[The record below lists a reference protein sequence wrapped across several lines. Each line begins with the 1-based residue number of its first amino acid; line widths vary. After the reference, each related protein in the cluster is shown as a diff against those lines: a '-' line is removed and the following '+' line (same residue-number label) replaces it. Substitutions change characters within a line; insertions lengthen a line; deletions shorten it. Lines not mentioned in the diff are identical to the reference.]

1 MVTSARQWC
10 GKTTSRQR
18 MLNLGFV
25 RLESEPGCFVKKGAT
40 PKDAIIV
47 VVHVDDLLSVGET
60 KASRLE
66 KTLKLK
72 RVKYIENVLFPG
84 DHIKKYKDEVTL
96 KGKDAYVDNML
107 AMVGM
112 DGCKPT
118 NTPMV
123 RKESAANG
131 DEEMLE
137 GGRDVSVSCGPKS
150 LAMESSSPTRGHK
163 RRLKRVLR
171 YIQGTRDMQLELVR
185 PQEQLTEMV
194 AGVMDRVP
202 TLTKRGSQLLVV
214 S

>member
-1 MVTSARQWC
+1 MVTSAPREWQHHFE
-10 GKTTSRQR
+10 TTK
-18 MLNLGFV
+18 LNLGFE
-25 RLESEPGCFVKKGAT
+25 RLESGPGCFVKKGAT
-40 PKDAIIV
+40 PKDSIIV

-123 RKESAANG
+123 RKESAGRG
-131 DEEMLE
+131 D
-137 GGRDVSVSCGPKS
+137 
-150 LAMESSSPTRGHK
+150 A
-163 RRLKRVLR
+163 
-171 YIQGTRDMQLELVR
+171 
-185 PQEQLTEMV
+185 
-194 AGVMDRVP
+194 
-202 TLTKRGSQLLVV
+202 
-214 S
+214 